1 MMSRKLRPQALAL
14 AHEGHLGIVG
24 TKQAV
29 RSNVLCPGID
39 RAMETYCRSCHGC
52 QLMARPDAPEPIRST
67 TLPVGP
73 WVVVGVDLPR
83 PLPSGHS
90 TLVVVDYYSR
100 YYYSPVHNYW
110 ESVGQLSYIQEDT
123 Y

>member
-1 MMSRKLRPQALAL
+1 MMPRKLRPQALAL
-14 AHEGHLGIVG
+14 SHEGYLRIVG
-24 TKQAV
+24 TKQAL
-29 RSNVLCPGID
+29 RSKMWWPGID
-39 RAMETYCRSCHGC
+39 RAVETYCRSCHGC
-52 QLMARPDAPEPIRST
+52 QLMARPLWST